1 MLAVI
6 GLLYSFGQV
15 LGQRRTLQTAADAAS
30 LGGAWQ
36 VLRELASDN
45 RADSQVLSTVQTFAT
60 NNGATSTSAVY
71 LDASGVQLASVGTF
85 GAGAFPFTARGVRVT
100 VQNQVPTILPGFVT
114 ISQLAVNATASATAR
129 PTLSP
134 ATASLVL
141 PIAINV
147 SDAASAYVGH
157 TQYDLFAHPLAGGQ
171 APTLNLAASGAPTF
185 STSSNEARIQYWSD
199 GQSSGAWQLSQPT
212 TATLA
217 DGAYY
222 DSIAAGLHDN
232 VRRQGLVDSNLQAYA
247 LVTVS
252 VYDSSTSTTVHIAG
266 FVQMKLR
273 NADISTTQARG
284 WVVAYPTA
292 AAGTPVVPTTDLG
305 AALIGL
311 VQ

>member
-36 VLRELASDN
+36 VLREIASDN

-71 LDASGVQLASVGTF
+71 LDATGAQLGGVGSFGVGM
-85 GAGAFPFTARGVRVT
+85 FPFTARGVRVT
-100 VQNQVPTILPGFVT
+100 VQNQVPTILPGFVK
-114 ISQLAVNATASATAR
+114 ISGLAVSATATATSR
-129 PTLSP
+129 PSVSP

-141 PIAINV
+141 PIPISV
-147 SDAASAYVGH
+147 TDAASAYVGH
-157 TQYDLFAHPLAGGQ
+157 TQYDLFTHPLAGGQ
-171 APTLNLAASGAPTF
+171 APTLNLAANGAPSFGTLAI
-185 STSSNEARIQYWSD
+185 NVRYWSD
-199 GQSSGAWQLSQPT
+199 GQHSGAWQMSQV

-217 DGAYY
+217 GAPYY
-222 DSIAAGLHDN
+222 DSIAAGLQDN
-232 VRRQGLVDSNLQAYA
+232 VRRQGLVDSSLLAYA
-247 LVTVS
+247 IVLVP
-252 VYDSSTSTTVHIAG
+252 VYDTPTPTTVRIVG

-273 NADISTTQARG
+273 SADISATNARG

-292 AAGTPVVPTTDLG
+292 ASGTPVVPTTDLG

-311 VQ
+311 VS